1 MFDLVYTQQDL
12 MKTTALT
19 YDDKVTALA
28 GFENRFAAVARDTPM
43 PDLSRM
49 SAEYLAQYSAM
60 LTDLENEMLRFRHL
74 TDLADGITQAA
85 KNGAQRDEELFRM
98 IGARPAEPVKV
109 NAAH

>member
-1 MFDLVYTQQDL
+1 LVYTQQDL
-12 MKTTALT
+12 MKATALI
-19 YDDKVTALA
+19 YDDKVTALT
-28 GFENRFAAVARDTPM
+28 GFENRFAVVASEQPV

-49 SAEYLAQYSAM
+49 SAEDLAQYSAI

-98 IGARPAEPVKV
+98 IGARQPEPAKAD
-109 NAAH
+109 AAH